1 MLTSLYQV
9 LEIVLPAFLIIS
21 LGYSLQRLTSGDIR
35 AISQLAMNIFVPAF
49 AFRHIYEMHFQGQ
62 VMISII
68 ISSVLIMLIPGGLA
82 WFYFRHH
89 TQKGIY
95 LPIMFMNSVNLPFPI
110 FLAAFGPESIP
121 LALVFYLVAF
131 LGIFTLGLYIATGG
145 GKASRQI
152 FREPVIYVIVAAGLL
167 NFGNI
172 PLPEILTRPVHM
184 MEGAT
189 IPLVLIVLGMQLARV
204 EVTDL
209 RSALI
214 AVGFRFG
221 GGLLAG
227 LFCVFLFNLE
237 GLPRSVVLMESIM
250 PSAVINLL
258 VAEKYNIHPRVVAST
273 IFVSTLFSVL
283 ILPLAL
289 ALLR

>member
-9 LEIVLPAFLIIS
+9 LVIVLPAFLIIF
-21 LGYSLQRLTSGDIR
+21 LGFALQRLTRGDIGS
-35 AISQLAMNIFVPAF
+35 ISRLAMNIFVPAF
-49 AFRHIYEMHFQGQ
+49 AFRHIYEMQFQGQ
-62 VMISII
+62 VMLSII
-68 ISSVLIMLIPGGLA
+68 VSSIVIMLIPGGLA
-82 WFYFRHH
+82 WFYFRRHP
-89 TQKGIY
+89 QKGIY

-145 GKASRQI
+145 GKASQQI
-152 FREPVIYVIVAAGLL
+152 FREPVIYVIFAAGLL

-172 PLPEILTRPVHM
+172 TLPEILIRPIQT

-227 LFCVFLFNLE
+227 LLCVLIFSLE
-237 GLPRSVVLMESIM
+237 GLPRKVVLMESVM

-258 VAEKYNIHPRVVAST
+258 VAEKYRIHPKVVAST
-273 IFVSTLFSVL
+273 IFLSTLFSVI

-289 ALLR
+289 VILR